1 MRLFAVSL
9 LLVSVWATSS
19 AQDSIEAPDPPGI
32 PTAEERARSEEAAKQ
47 YNAGKEDEADQ
58 SGGVE
63 TRETVEGSSTV
74 TEYSRGG
81 QVHMLKVKPKNAPAQ
96 YIDQTQPG
104 GELEPNDDGL
114 GSDTNV
120 PKWKIGSW

>member
-1 MRLFAVSL
+1 MRPLAIGL
-9 LLVSVWATSS
+9 LLASVWITSP
-19 AQDSIEAPDPPGI
+19 AQDSTEAPDPPGI
-32 PTAEERARSEEAAKQ
+32 PTAEERARSEEAAKR
-47 YNAGKEDEADQ
+47 YSAGKEGDAEQ
-58 SGGVE
+58 RGGVD
-63 TRETVEGSSTV
+63 TRETVEGDSTG

-114 GSDTNV
+114 GRDSNV
-120 PKWKIGSW
+120 PKWKIGSG